1 MAKKLRIKVSVLTG
15 LVFLLAAVLVTVNVM
30 HPDTFAFWFAA
41 EAVIAVVT
49 MFGVNDAIRKESE
62 A

>member
-15 LVFLLAAVLVTVNVM
+15 LVFLLAAALVTKAYM
-30 HPDTFAFWFAA
+30 HPDTLAFWFAA
-41 EAVIAVVT
+41 ETVVAIVM
-49 MFGVNDAIRKESE
+49 MFGVNDAIRKGGE

>member
-15 LVFLLAAVLVTVNVM
+15 LVFLLAAALVTKTYM
-30 HPDTFAFWFAA
+30 HPDTLAFWFAA
-41 EAVIAVVT
+41 ETVVAVVM
-49 MFGVNDAIRKESE
+49 MFGVNDAIRKEGE